1 MLGSSG
7 PVKPLQARRSAEI
20 IGRMHAPRATVPPLR
35 EVFLSFLQVGISGF
49 GGVMPYARRELV
61 DRRRWITDREMTDI
75 LTLAQLLPG
84 PNIVNVSIML
94 GSRFHGAAGA
104 AAGVLG
110 LMAAPLLLALVLG
123 ATYDRFADV
132 PWLKGVFGGVGAAA
146 AGLILSVGVRFA
158 HALRPRPWIV
168 ALGALSF
175 VAVAFARLPLPLVV
189 IVAAPLGVWLALR
202 QGG

>member
-1 MLGSSG
+1 
-7 PVKPLQARRSAEI
+7 
-20 IGRMHAPRATVPPLR
+20 MHASQTTVPSLR
-35 EVFLSFLQVGISGF
+35 GVFLSFLQIGISGF

-61 DRRRWITDREMTDI
+61 DRRHWITDREMTDV

-110 LMAAPLLLALVLG
+110 LMIAPLAIVLVLG
-123 ATYDRFADV
+123 ATFDRFANV
-132 PWLKGVFGGVGAAA
+132 PWLAGAFAGVGAAA

-158 HALRPRPWIV
+158 HALKPRPWIV
-168 ALGALSF
+168 ALGAASF
-175 VAVAFARLPLPLVV
+175 AAIAFAHLPLPLVV
-189 IVAAPLGVWLALR
+189 IVAAPLGVWLAR
-202 QGG
+202 RSEGGQ